1 MKSLFK
7 RTLAAATGS
16 VIALSQLAAM
26 AVNVNVSAADTAPAS
41 GVTTVDKKFCL
52 NVPVAKADPFKITA
66 SDWNDKL
73 ESELLAAGKKEF
85 SAHASELRTK
95 FINRMARIMFY
106 GGSATKDQAS
116 RFAACFSDINVTAN
130 PDGTFTAKVAMYDAA
145 QVTTEIYM
153 DTIARLMD
161 GKVTTDD
168 GSKQIVPDFSG
179 VKIAGEFIIEG
190 KTDFDKKTIS
200 TSAKFVDDE
209 GNEYKDA
216 ESAFEVDGYC
226 QHVMNE
232 IGLAATIA
240 ADDAEKDGSKTE
252 KFTDAVNKIAKN
264 GFNFNQDVLKAA
276 KAVNS
281 IKIEGTD
288 YNQVYSDYLA
298 KVDEKLA
305 AAKISDRN
313 KERITNQLVKY
324 FPETASEG
332 FTDALVNHYY
342 NSAVDFVN
350 KHYNNIQV
358 SLKPADVQEVL
369 DSAVEAEYAFTN
381 GYSFNAKVKIDDDQK
396 DELLTELIAS
406 GMTAQEVKD
415 KYGYE
420 IIIDGD
426 ETGVDLADLSTYE
439 YVAVDSV
446 KTIFFADSTNDYGL
460 NTEFFYDVLRDVQ
473 AVHIVPKTVTTT
485 TTTTTDI
492 TTTTTSE
499 EGQGGSTTTTTEEGQ
514 PGGSTTTTT
523 EEGQPGGSTTTT
535 TEEGQPGGSTTTTTT
550 ANPDDQGSTTT
561 TTYVNFVAFDIEGFG
576 DEGLVYWSEETTP
589 FDLSKLSVTLRIYE
603 EGIDTGKTVDVSG
616 AFQASATDPTQCE
629 KPDGIGIAATPV
641 AYKLTDAETVQKA
654 ILDAGYDQET
664 IEANGI
670 KEGME
675 VSDLIVYL
683 VNRGDTNLN
692 GTVGAED
699 AQYALVYYTATLVA
713 QETAGELLA
722 DPDATYLKDKGE
734 LAEKYLPFS
743 HYAADAA
750 NGDGK
755 ITAEDA
761 QAILSYFTC
770 WVVSHI
776 EGEWSWDNEHIPVQ
790 SHTPL
795 EELHAKPLSKDT
807 YCSDVADL
815 FDKSLAG

>member
-41 GVTTVDKKFCL
+41 GVTTVDKEFCL
-52 NVPVAKADPFKITA
+52 NVPVAKADPFKILA

-73 ESELLAAGKKEF
+73 ESEMLAAGKKEF

-216 ESAFEVDGYC
+216 DSAFEVDGYC

-252 KFTDAVNKIAKN
+252 KFTDAVNKIARN

-288 YNQVYSDYLA
+288 YDQVYVDYMGEVG
-298 KVDEKLA
+298 KKLDA
-305 AAKISDRN
+305 ANISERNKLRIIGQMINYIPGNASMAAKD
-313 KERITNQLVKY
+313 E
-324 FPETASEG
+324 
-332 FTDALVNHYY
+332 LVNHYY
-342 NSAVDFVN
+342 NSAVNFFNN
-350 KHYNNIQV
+350 KYSNIQID
-358 SLKPADVQEVL
+358 LKPSDVTDVL

-439 YVAVDSV
+439 YVAVDSF
-446 KTIFFADSTNDYGL
+446 KTIIFNDRTNDYGL

-523 EEGQPGGSTTTT
+523 DAGQGGSTTTT
-535 TEEGQPGGSTTTTTT
+535 T
-550 ANPDDQGSTTT
+550 DDQQGGSTTT

-603 EGIDTGKTVDVSG
+603 EGVDTGKTVDVSS

-641 AYKLTDAETVQKA
+641 AYKLVDAEAVQKA
-654 ILDAGYDQET
+654 ILEAGYDQET

-683 VNRGDTNLN
+683 VNRGDTDLN
-692 GTVGAED
+692 GSIGAAD
-699 AQYALVYYTATLVA
+699 AQDTLVYYTATLVA
-713 QETAGELLA
+713 NKTAKKLLE
-722 DPDATYLKDKGE
+722 DPEETYLKTKGD

-761 QAILSYFTC
+761 QAILSYYTY
-770 WVVSHI
+770 WVVANHS
-776 EGEWSWDNEHIPVQ
+776 GEWSWVNDEIPVQ
-790 SHTPL
+790 GHTPL
-795 EELHAKPLSKDT
+795 DELHAKPLSKDT
-807 YCSDVADL
+807 YCEGIPDL
-815 FDKSLAG
+815 FDKSLAD